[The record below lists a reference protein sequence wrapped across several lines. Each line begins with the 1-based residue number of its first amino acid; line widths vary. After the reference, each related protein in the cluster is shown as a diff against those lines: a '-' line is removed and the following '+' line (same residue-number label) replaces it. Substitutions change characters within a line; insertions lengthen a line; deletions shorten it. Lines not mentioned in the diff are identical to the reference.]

1 MTLQPAGVLA
11 YARLAMAHIVWDWN
25 GTLFNDLDAIVD
37 ATNEIFA
44 SYGLPLM
51 DLAGFRSVYTRPIW
65 SCYER
70 LLGRELEQ
78 GEWERLDAAFHDSYH
93 RLMERCRLAAD
104 ARHAIDAL
112 TDAGHTQSLLS
123 MWHHDRLTVAVREHG
138 IGEIFRRVD
147 GLRPEEAGGSK
158 AEFMVRHLTRLEVDP
173 SEVIAIGDSV
183 DDAVAARHAGARAIL
198 YAGGMQARAELDRF
212 GVPVVER
219 LTEVSAYI

>member
-1 MTLQPAGVLA
+1 
-11 YARLAMAHIVWDWN
+11 MAHIVWDWN
-25 GTLFNDLDAIVD
+25 GTLFDDLDAVVD
-37 ATNEIFA
+37 ATNEIFV
-44 SYGLPLM
+44 SYGLPM
-51 DLAGFRSVYTRPIW
+51 VDLAGFQAVYTRPIW
-65 SCYER
+65 ACYER

-112 TDAGHTQSLLS
+112 SDAGHTQSLLS
-123 MWHHDRLTVAVREHG
+123 MWHHDRLTVAVRRYG

-158 AEFMVRHLTRLEVDP
+158 AEFMVRHLTRLGVDP
-173 SEVIAIGDSV
+173 SEVVAIGDSV

-198 YAGGMQARAELDRF
+198 YAGGMQGRAELDRF